1 MKKYR
6 VTVETPDPRAF
17 KVLEFEDYCNAVK
30 IALKY
35 KGVAEREGRHWTIS
49 FYTGDNLDA
58 RITT

>member
-17 KVLEFEDYCNAVK
+17 KVLEFEDCGNAIK

-35 KGVAEREGRHWTIS
+35 KEVAEREGRHWTIS
-49 FYTGDNLDA
+49 FYKGDNLEA